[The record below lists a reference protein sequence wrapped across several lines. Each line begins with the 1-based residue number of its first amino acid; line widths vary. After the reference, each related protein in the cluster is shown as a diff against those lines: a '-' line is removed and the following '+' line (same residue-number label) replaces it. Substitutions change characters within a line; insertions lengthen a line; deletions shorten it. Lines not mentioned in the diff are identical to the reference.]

1 MKTLG
6 IVAGNGQMPLKVIE
20 ACLKQKRPFFVM
32 ALKNQADPNLY
43 KDIENVE
50 WFRVGQVGHM
60 FKRAHF
66 HSVSD
71 VVMIGGVRRPSLSVC
86 QLRPDFKTLMMLLK
100 VGVKSLGDD
109 GLLRAIIS
117 EVEKEGFHV
126 VGADSILGDTLA
138 GAGVY
143 GKVKPNK
150 AALKDIAKG
159 FQTAKALGR
168 ADVGQSVVVADGL
181 VLAVEAIEGTDN
193 LLLRSK
199 GLARSAVKPVLVKVK
214 KPQQESRV
222 DLPTIGVQTVKNA
235 AKSGFA
241 GIAVEKGSTFVVN
254 KKEMVGAAD
263 KLGLFVI
270 GVDERCLNV
279 K

>member
-6 IVAGNGQMPLKVIE
+6 IVAGNGQMPLKIIE
-20 ACLKQKRPFFVM
+20 ACQKQKRPFFVM
-32 ALKNQADPNLY
+32 ALKGQADPESY
-43 KDIENVE
+43 KNIENVE
-50 WFRVGQVGHM
+50 WFRMGQVGHM
-60 FKRAHF
+60 FKRAHL
-66 HSVSD
+66 HSVSE
-71 VVMIGGVRRPSLSVC
+71 VVMIGGVRRPSLSIC
-86 QLRPDFKTLMMLLK
+86 QLRPDLKTLGMLLK
-100 VGVKSLGDD
+100 VSVKSLGDD
-109 GLLRAIIS
+109 GLLRAVIS
-117 EVEKEGFHV
+117 EIEKEGFHV
-126 VGADSILGDTLA
+126 VGADSILSDTLA

-143 GKVKPNK
+143 GKIKPNK
-150 AALKDIAKG
+150 TSLKDIAKG
-159 FQTAKALGR
+159 FQTAKILGQ

-199 GLARSAVKPVLVKVK
+199 GLARSAVKPVLVKTK

-241 GIAVEKGSTFVVN
+241 GIAIEKGSTFVVN
-254 KKEMVGAAD
+254 KKEMVETAD
-263 KLGLFVI
+263 KLGLFVM